1 MESVATYVV
10 VIPTVIYAKQ
20 QGLEPGHD
28 KFEVNYRCD
37 CSRERVENALI
48 SLGRAELEDL
58 SKDGGTDVECHFCD
72 KKYHFTPEEILG
84 LIKE

>member
-1 MESVATYVV
+1 MILRLIID
-10 VIPTVIYAKQ
+10 VIVQ
-20 QGLEPGHD
+20 
-28 KFEVNYRCD
+28 
-37 CSRERVENALI
+37 
-48 SLGRAELEDL
+48 DL

>member
-1 MESVATYVV
+1 MLLYLWA
-10 VIPTVIYAKQ
+10 
-20 QGLEPGHD
+20 GH
-28 KFEVNYRCD
+28 
-37 CSRERVENALI
+37 
-48 SLGRAELEDL
+48 ELEDL